1 MIKIDELIEEK
12 SLLEKDFETTNRQIE
27 KVTTELNQMKANLNA
42 INGAIQQTNKLIG
55 MCNKEK
61 TEKDSK

>member
-27 KVTTELNQMKANLNA
+27 KVATELNQMKANLNA

-61 TEKDSK
+61 NKK